1 MLDGSFGI
9 CTRGKAMAKQKS
21 FGDYFK
27 SFYKAVTESGAKSF
41 WSSKKKNKTYFPSA
55 QPLIKRGSNG

>member
-1 MLDGSFGI
+1 
-9 CTRGKAMAKQKS
+9 MAKQKS